1 MKRTR
6 SLLLASVVA
15 LGTMGCLA
23 LAFLLPGAAP
33 LLAAPPGQTDPNIVG
48 GVEAPVGAYPWMTAL
63 IADGASAAG
72 GQFCGGALIHREW
85 VLTAAHC
92 VTEGVVVQ
100 PAASVDVMVNFH
112 RKSENNGIRR
122 DVQAIV
128 VHPGWNPAN
137 NDNDIALLRLA
148 EPIDGV
154 APVVLAQPAD
164 AAIFEPGDTSR
175 VMGWGATS
183 SGGPSSDVLL
193 QVDVPIVAQQTC
205 NDAYGGSI
213 TERMICAGV
222 PEGGI
227 DSCQGDSGGPLVVN
241 DNATWK
247 QVGVV
252 SFGQGCAAPGFFG
265 VYARVTEFIAWIGES
280 VDLGP
285 AATATPTV
293 DAGSLPLRA
302 YLPQISNAGGSVGAG
317 TATPSRTPT
326 ATPVAA
332 NPIVNPGFE
341 SGPNAGWIEASDGG
355 FPLIMNTDFPP
366 GITPHSGQWLA
377 WLGGA
382 VTEVASVRQTVIV
395 PVNAPILTY
404 WAWLTSAEPECNADN
419 GKVAVNGAEIVED
432 YWLCQATNTTG
443 WTQRSVSLAAFAGQE
458 ILLQIQAE
466 NNNGAL
472 ISSLFLDDLAFTNT
486 ARTIRIP
493 AALVLP
499 SSGQPAA
506 VRRSVVR

>member
-1 MKRTR
+1 
-6 SLLLASVVA
+6 
-15 LGTMGCLA
+15 MGCLA

-128 VHPGWNPAN
+128 VHPGWNPTN

-148 EPIDGV
+148 EPIDDV
-154 APVVLAQPAD
+154 APVMLAQPAD

-241 DNATWK
+241 DNASWK

-252 SFGQGCAAPGFFG
+252 SFGRGCAGPNAYG

-280 VDLGP
+280 VDLGA

-293 DAGSLPLRA
+293 DAASLLPRA
-302 YLPQISNAGGSVGAG
+302 YLPQISKAGGSVGAG
-317 TATPSRTPT
+317 TATPTRTPT

-341 SGPNAGWIEASDGG
+341 AGPGVGWTEFSDGN
-355 FPLIMNTDFPP
+355 FPLLANTDLPE
-366 GITPHSGQWLA
+366 GVTPHGGQWLA

-382 VTEVASVRQTVIV
+382 LNEVAFVEQTVTV
-395 PVNAPILTY
+395 PANAPVLTY
-404 WAWLTSAEPECNADN
+404 WAWLSSSEPACASDN
-419 GKVAVNGAEIVED
+419 VKVAVNRQDIVQD
-432 YWLCQATNTTG
+432 YWLCQATNTNG
-443 WTQRSVSLAAFAGQE
+443 WTVRSVSLAAYAGQE
-458 ILLQIQAE
+458 IILQVQAE
-466 NNNGAL
+466 NDASLLSN
-472 ISSLFLDDLAFTNT
+472 LFLDDFAFTN
-486 ARTIRIP
+486 AASTIRIP
-493 AALVLP
+493 AAP
-499 SSGQPAA
+499 AYPGSTQPAA
-506 VRRSVVR
+506 AKRTVVR